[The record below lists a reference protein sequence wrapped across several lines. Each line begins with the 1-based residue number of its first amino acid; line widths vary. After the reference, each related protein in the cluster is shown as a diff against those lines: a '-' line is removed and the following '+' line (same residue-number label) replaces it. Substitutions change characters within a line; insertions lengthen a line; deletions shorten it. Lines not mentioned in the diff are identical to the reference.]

1 MTDPET
7 SSGPEPAALMRE
19 VANRAGHE
27 LRNALNG
34 LMVNLEVV
42 RGGFFRGGPDAPM
55 TAPFLA
61 QAVSQAEES
70 AQLAEATLAL
80 LSLVLGATGDNGE
93 FQCKSISADSIRLAS
108 AADEV
113 DRVVQRLGPLSGR
126 AGVQSEAD
134 GSAVILTV
142 RSKSYADTD

>member
-7 SSGPEPAALMRE
+7 SSGLETAAVRE

-42 RGGFFRGGPDAPM
+42 RGGFVRGGPDVPM
-55 TAPFLA
+55 TAPFLV
-61 QAVSQAEES
+61 QAVNQAEES

-80 LSLVLGATGDNGE
+80 LNLVLGAIGDNGE
-93 FQCKSISADSIRLAS
+93 FQCKSISIDSIRLAS
-108 AADEV
+108 AADDV
-113 DRVVQRLGPLSGR
+113 DRVLQRLRPLSGG

-134 GSAVILTV
+134 DSAVILTV
-142 RSKSYADTD
+142 RSKSSADTD